1 VAVVAVIMFLIPL
14 QMLVYLEVQVEVV
27 QIMVLLV
34 ALELLDKAT
43 LEEQVL
49 LVFQQHNELVEVEVE
64 QEQLDLRQ
72 LLVVM
77 AAKVICG

>member
-1 VAVVAVIMFLIPL
+1 
-14 QMLVYLEVQVEVV
+14 
-27 QIMVLLV
+27 MVLLV

-77 AAKVICG
+77 VAQVICG